1 MIQNYWK
8 ILQTWKLNLSFYC
21 LVIMIV
27 AIFFNIIL
35 TNIMS
40 IIYPIVEIEIKNL
53 KSEKKINI
61 GNLVYR
67 NYLF

>member
-1 MIQNYWK
+1 MSVSIFIN
-8 ILQTWKLNLSFYC
+8 
-21 LVIMIV
+21 IV
-27 AIFFNIIL
+27 L

-61 GNLVYR
+61 EDCLYGDVYR